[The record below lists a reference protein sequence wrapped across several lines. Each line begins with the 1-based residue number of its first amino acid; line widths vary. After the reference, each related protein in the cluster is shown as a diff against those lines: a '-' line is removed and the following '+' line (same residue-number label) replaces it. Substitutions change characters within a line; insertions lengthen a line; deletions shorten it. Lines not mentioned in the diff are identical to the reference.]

1 MCRIAVQPYSQVI
14 QKHDTSRHQPRA
26 TDVPPVDG
34 STSSSARAAGSSET
48 RTSDIEWRVSS
59 VRAVHELGTVA
70 DKTLDRQRWR
80 LLLNV
85 VHLLEPLMAV
95 LGIIWTLLLII
106 DITRGLPHT
115 LRLVNVGLWA
125 MFVVDFLVEFALAPR
140 KLLYLRRHWLAAVAL
155 AVPPVR
161 VARLAILF
169 RAGRLVR
176 GIRLVKTLASIN
188 RGMVAL
194 RAALKRR
201 GTAYVA
207 VLTLLVTFVGAAA
220 MYSFENGV
228 SDPNGIHT
236 YATAVWWTA
245 MIMTT
250 MGSAYWPA
258 TTAGRI
264 LCVLLALYAFA
275 VFGYLTATLATFFI
289 DRDASRD
296 DAAVAGQQSID
307 RLAKEVAALRE
318 AVEGRRRTD

>member
-1 MCRIAVQPYSQVI
+1 MAQ
-14 QKHDTSRHQPRA
+14 QK
-26 TDVPPVDG
+26 
-34 STSSSARAAGSSET
+34 
-48 RTSDIEWRVSS
+48 
-59 VRAVHELGTVA
+59 
-70 DKTLDRQRWR
+70 LDRQRWR

-85 VHLLEPLMAV
+85 VHLLEPLMAA
-95 LGIIWTLLLII
+95 LGIVWMLLLII
-106 DITRGLPHT
+106 DATRGLPQA
-115 LRLVNVGLWA
+115 LKLVNDGIWA
-125 MFVVDFLVEFALAPR
+125 LFVVDFLAEFTLAPK

-169 RAGRLVR
+169 RAGRVVR
-176 GIRLVKTLASIN
+176 GVRLVKTIASIN

-194 RAALKRR
+194 RSTLRRR

-207 VLTLLVTFVGAAA
+207 ILTLLVTLVGAAA

-236 YATAVWWTA
+236 YATALWWTA
-245 MIMTT
+245 MLMTT

-258 TTAGRI
+258 TMAGRI

-289 DRDASRD
+289 DRDAARD
-296 DAAVAGQQSID
+296 DAAVAGQRSID
-307 RLAKEVAALRE
+307 RLTQEISALRA
-318 AVEGRRRTD
+318 AVEARHDGS